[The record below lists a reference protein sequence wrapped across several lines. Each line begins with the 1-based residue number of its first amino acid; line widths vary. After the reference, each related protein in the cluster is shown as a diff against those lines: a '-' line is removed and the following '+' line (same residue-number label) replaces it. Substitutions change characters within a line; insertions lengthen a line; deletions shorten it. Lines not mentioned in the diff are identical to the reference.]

1 MSNKK
6 KLFVLGLLVIILVF
20 LYLTVGMTPAIW
32 RYALKLRLRKL
43 VGILLVAAAIGS
55 AATIFQTITNNRI
68 LTPSV
73 LGLDSLY
80 LFLQSFLVFFL
91 GSAQLIQL
99 GEHFNFILSV
109 VLMVGASLI
118 LFKILFKGEEHNIFL
133 LLLMGLVMGTFFR
146 SLSTF
151 MQVLIDPNEFMLI
164 QDRSFASFNNINF
177 ELLYLAVSVILVVLV
192 ILYKNLNILDV
203 LSLGRENAINLG
215 VDYDQSVKL
224 VLTLTAVL
232 ISISTA
238 LVGPI
243 TFLGIL
249 VVNLARELMQSY
261 KHKLLITAS
270 VLCSSIAL
278 VGGQL
283 LAERIFNFATP
294 ISVLINFIGGFYL
307 IVILTKETNL

>member
-1 MSNKK
+1 MSKK
-6 KLFVLGLLVIILVF
+6 SKLLTLTLLTGFLIVLYLSLGL
-20 LYLTVGMTPAIW
+20 TPTIW

-43 VGILLVAAAIGS
+43 AGILIVAAAIGS

-73 LGLDSLY
+73 LGLNSLY

-91 GSAQLIQL
+91 GSANLIKL
-99 GEHFNFILSV
+99 GVQFNFILSV
-109 VLMVGASLI
+109 LLMVGAAFI
-118 LFKILFKGEEHNIFL
+118 LFQFLFKKEEHNIFL
-133 LLLMGLVMGTFFR
+133 LLLLGLVMGTFFR
-146 SLSTF
+146 SLATF
-151 MQVLIDPNEFMLI
+151 IQVLIDPNEFMLI
-164 QDRSFASFNNINF
+164 QDRSFASFNNLNL
-177 ELLYLAVSVILVVLV
+177 ELLYLAVPGLLIVLF

-215 VDYDQSVKL
+215 VDYEKSVKL
-224 VLTLTAVL
+224 VLILTSIL

-249 VVNLARELMQSY
+249 VVNLARELMQTY
-261 KHKLLITAS
+261 KHKFLLAAS
-270 VLCSSIAL
+270 ILSSIIAL

-283 LAERIFNFATP
+283 LTEKIFNFATP

-307 IVILTKETNL
+307 IIILTKETKL

>member
-20 LYLTVGMTPAIW
+20 LYLTVDMTPAIW

-177 ELLYLAVSVILVVLV
+177 ELLYLAVPVILVVLV